1 MTGAVAPRA
10 RPHRLDIGKDGL
22 YLATFMAVFDI
33 AVVYLALPSMERSI
47 GASLADQVWI
57 ASAYG
62 VTEAGFTLAAG
73 TLGDLYGRRRIYV
86 MGIVL
91 FTLASIA
98 SGLAPTT
105 LVLIVARFIQGIG
118 GAIMMALPLA
128 ILVAQCRD
136 RSETSSAIR
145 TFATIAGSGAVAGPA
160 LGGLLIHAFGWR
172 AVFFVNVPISLFVL
186 YAALART
193 TESPRDPKM
202 RLDVGG
208 QATSILTLLAFSFM
222 AIEGNAY
229 GWGSPVIVGAAIVTV
244 ASAALFVWIERHASA
259 PMMRFSALHNP
270 LLAGGFWFMLLMNIG
285 FFTLYLIVSLFLQN
299 VAGVDPLAAGWYL
312 LSNNGLFF
320 LTNQFSGP
328 LVTRIGE
335 RAAIFAGMSCGAIAL
350 ASLALFRTD
359 SPPAL
364 VLFPLVLSGFG
375 WGIAFTPINTLAMS
389 LVPKS
394 DDGLAS
400 GLLSIGRPLGAVFGT
415 AVFGA
420 VLAATMQTS
429 LRRTLDGIH
438 LDPATSARIADAVR
452 HGGLWAVSGTAAAY
466 GLPLGTLRAAIDAGF
481 ITGAHIAGIAVTI
494 ALLGCLAYGARVYTL
509 PAPGRLSE
517 PS

>member
-1 MTGAVAPRA
+1 MEAAVSRSPA
-10 RPHRLDIGKDGL
+10 HRLDIVKEGL

-73 TLGDLYGRRRIYV
+73 TLGDLYGRKRVYI

-128 ILVAQCRD
+128 ILVAMCKD
-136 RSETSSAIR
+136 RSETASAIR
-145 TFATIAGSGAVAGPA
+145 TFATIAGFGAVAGPA
-160 LGGLLIHAFGWR
+160 LGGVLIHAFGWR
-172 AVFFVNVPISLFVL
+172 AVFFVNVPVSLFVL

-193 TESPRDPKM
+193 TESPREPAM
-202 RLDVGG
+202 RLDLGG
-208 QATSILTLLAFSFM
+208 QATSILALLSFSFM
-222 AIEGNAY
+222 AIEGNGY
-229 GWGSPVIVGAAIVTV
+229 GWGSPVIVGAGLVTI
-244 ASAALFVWIERHASA
+244 ASAAAFVWIERHATA
-259 PMMRFSALHNP
+259 PMMRFSALHNA
-270 LLAGGFWFMLLMNIG
+270 LLAAGFWFMLLMNIG
-285 FFTLYLIVSLFLQN
+285 FFTMYLIVSLFLQN

-312 LSNNGLFF
+312 LGNNGLFF

-328 LVTRIGE
+328 LVDRIGE
-335 RAAIFAGMSCGAIAL
+335 RAAIFIGMGCGTVAL
-350 ASLALFRTD
+350 ASMTLFRVD
-359 SPPAL
+359 SPPWLAL
-364 VLFPLVLSGFG
+364 LPLMLSGFG
-375 WGIAFTPINTLAMS
+375 WGIAFTPVNTLAMS

-420 VLAATMQTS
+420 VLAGTMQAS
-429 LRRTLDGIH
+429 LRRALAGLHVDA
-438 LDPATSARIADAVR
+438 ATGERIAGAVR
-452 HGGLWAVSGTAAAY
+452 HGGLWVLSGTATAY
-466 GLPLGTLRAAIDAGF
+466 GLPFGTLRDAIDAGF
-481 ITGAHIAGIAVTI
+481 VTGAHVAGIAVTVV
-494 ALLGCLAYGARVYTL
+494 LLGCILYGARVYTR
-509 PAPGRLSE
+509 PA
-517 PS
+517 

>member
-10 RPHRLDIGKDGL
+10 RPHRLDIGKEGL

-73 TLGDLYGRRRIYV
+73 TLGDLYGRKRVYV
-86 MGIVL
+86 AGIVV

-105 LVLIVARFIQGIG
+105 LVLIIARFIQGIG

-128 ILVAQCRD
+128 ILVAQCKD

-145 TFATIAGSGAVAGPA
+145 TFATIAGLGAVAGPA
-160 LGGLLIHAFGWR
+160 LGGVLINAFGWR

-193 TESPRDPKM
+193 TESPREPAM

-208 QATSILTLLAFSFM
+208 QVTSILTLLAFSFM

-229 GWGSPVIVGAAIVTV
+229 GWGSPVIVGAALVTV
-244 ASAALFVWIERHASA
+244 ASAAAFVWIERHASA

-270 LLAGGFWFMLLMNIG
+270 LLAAGFWFMLLMNIG
-285 FFTLYLIVSLFLQN
+285 FFTMYLIVSLFLQN
-299 VAGVDPLAAGWYL
+299 VAGVDALVAGWYL
-312 LSNNGLFF
+312 LGNNGLFF

-328 LVTRIGE
+328 LVERIGE
-335 RAAIFAGMSCGAIAL
+335 RAAIFVGMGCGTVAL
-350 ASLALFRTD
+350 ASLALFRTG
-359 SPPAL
+359 SPPEF

-375 WGIAFTPINTLAMS
+375 WGIAFTPVNTLAMS

-420 VLAATMQTS
+420 VLVATMQHS
-429 LRRTLDGIH
+429 VRRTIDALHVDT
-438 LDPATSARIADAVR
+438 ATAARIAEAVR
-452 HGGLWAVSGTAAAY
+452 HGGLWALSGTAPVY
-466 GLPLGTLRAAIDAGF
+466 GLPLGTLRNAVAAGF
-481 ITGAHIAGIAVTI
+481 ITGAHIAGISVAIV
-494 ALLGCLAYGARVYTL
+494 LVGCIAYGVRVYTRPVAAGL
-509 PAPGRLSE
+509 TE

>member
-1 MTGAVAPRA
+1 MTNATPR
-10 RPHRLDIGKDGL
+10 HRSFSLDVGKEGL

-47 GASLADQVWI
+47 GAGLADQVWI

-73 TLGDLYGRRRIYV
+73 TLGDLYGRKRIYV
-86 MGIVL
+86 MGVVL

-105 LVLIVARFIQGIG
+105 GVLIAARFIQGIG

-128 ILVAQCRD
+128 ILVAMCKD
-136 RSETSSAIR
+136 RSETASAIR
-145 TFATIAGSGAVAGPA
+145 TFATIAGFGAVAGPA

-172 AVFFVNVPISLFVL
+172 SVFFVNVPVSLFVL

-193 TESPRDPKM
+193 SESPRDPAMK
-202 RLDVGG
+202 LDFGG
-208 QATSILTLLAFSFM
+208 QASSILALLAFSFT

-229 GWGSPVIVGAAIVTV
+229 GWQSPLILAAGVVTIL
-244 ASAALFVWIERHASA
+244 SAIAFVWIERRSPA

-270 LLAGGFWFMLLMNIG
+270 LLAAGFWFMLLMNIG
-285 FFTLYLIVSLFLQN
+285 FFTMYLIVSLFLQN
-299 VAGVDPLAAGWYL
+299 VAGIDALAAGWYL
-312 LSNNGLFF
+312 LGNNGLFF
-320 LTNQFSGP
+320 LTNQFSAP
-328 LVTRIGE
+328 LVERIGE
-335 RAAIFAGMSCGAIAL
+335 RAAIFIGMGCGTVAL
-350 ASLALFRTD
+350 ASLVLFRTG
-359 SPPAL
+359 SSPAL
-364 VLFPLVLSGFG
+364 ALFPLVLSGFG
-375 WGIAFTPINTLAMS
+375 WGIAFTPVNTLAMS

-420 VLAATMQTS
+420 VLAGSMERS
-429 LRRTLDGIH
+429 LRLALAPLH
-438 LDPATSARIADAVR
+438 LDAAATQQLTEAMR
-452 HGGLWAVSGTAAAY
+452 HGGLWALAGTAPRY
-466 GLPLGTLRAAIDAGF
+466 GLPAGTLRAAIDAGF
-481 ITGAHIAGIAVTI
+481 VAGAHIAGIAVAI
-494 ALLGCLAYGARVYTL
+494 VLLGCIVYGVRVYSART
-509 PAPGRLSE
+509 PAGAAS
-517 PS
+517 S